1 MNVNIA
7 VRVTTLPFFSIE
19 PSKKYKS
26 KYMCEFPWKG
36 GIIREP
42 WVPLN
47 VGRPLHIRIHNVRHI
62 IRQTRLV

>member
-26 KYMCEFPWKG
+26 KNIYEFPWKGGIIRFPWKG

-42 WVPLN
+42 WVPL
-47 VGRPLHIRIHNVRHI
+47 VKRIVAPRH
-62 IRQTRLV
+62 